1 MHALKV
7 DWKHASSPF
16 KEISCG
22 GAEFSKATFVSF
34 LISFMV
40 LQTLGL

>member
-1 MHALKV
+1 MYALKV
-7 DWKHASSPF
+7 DWKHASSF
-16 KEISCG
+16 TEISCG

-34 LISFMV
+34 LISFIV